1 MSVPQLI
8 GSSLTDS
15 SHPTSLLAAE
25 HLIRLCE
32 RVENEFQSRFGR
44 SPSVVAAA
52 PGRVNLIGEHIDYNN
67 GFVLPMAIERY
78 VVIAADPCWDS
89 SQQHATFFSSDLQES
104 RDVPIRQS
112 SSSTGLGW
120 GSYLRGVIA
129 GLVSVGVD
137 VPPIE
142 AVIGSNIPRGGGLS
156 SSAALEVAT
165 ATMLEGITCHQLEP
179 LEKALLC
186 QRAEHDFA
194 GVPCGIMD
202 QFSSVFGMP
211 NQLMLLDCMSQ
222 EIQAVSFCEEDVSV
236 LITNSNVKHELASGE
251 YAERRHQCESA
262 LKKMGQ
268 PTWRDVTLAD
278 LHSARDLLT
287 DDELACGR
295 HVVTEI
301 TRTLEA
307 AEAFASNQWASVGK
321 LMYSSHESLQKD
333 FRVSC
338 AELDV
343 LVRITHEL
351 GFEGGVYGSRMTG
364 GGFGG
369 CTVTLVDTSRAN
381 EVSKR
386 ILADY
391 KSETGIEGSC
401 FTSRP
406 AVGAHLIKNNTYEK

>member
-1 MSVPQLI
+1 MSIPQLS

-25 HLIRLCE
+25 HLIRLRE

-391 KSETGIEGSC
+391 KSETGIEGSS

-406 AVGAHLIKNNTYEK
+406 AVGAHLIKNNTCEK

>member
-44 SPSVVAAA
+44 SPSIVAAA

-262 LKKMGQ
+262 LKKMGRL
-268 PTWRDVTLAD
+268 TWRDVTLAD
-278 LHSARDLLT
+278 LHSAQDLLT
-287 DDELACGR
+287 EDELACGR

-301 TRTLEA
+301 TRTLKA
-307 AEAFASNQWASVGK
+307 AEAFASDQWASVGK

-338 AELDV
+338 NELDS
-343 LVRITHEL
+343 LVRITCEIGL
-351 GFEGGVYGSRMTG
+351 EGGVYGSRMTG

-369 CTVTLVDTSRAN
+369 CIVTLVHSDCADAVR
-381 EVSKR
+381 ER
-386 ILADY
+386 ILTQY
-391 KSETGIEGSC
+391 ENETGVQGSS
-401 FTSRP
+401 FASRP
-406 AVGAHLIKNNTYEK
+406 ALGAHLIKRNCNGN

>member
-1 MSVPQLI
+1 
-8 GSSLTDS
+8 
-15 SHPTSLLAAE
+15 
-25 HLIRLCE
+25 
-32 RVENEFQSRFGR
+32 
-44 SPSVVAAA
+44 
-52 PGRVNLIGEHIDYNN
+52 
-67 GFVLPMAIERY
+67 MAIERY
-78 VVIAADPCWDS
+78 VVIAADPCSDS
-89 SQQHATFFSSDLQES
+89 SQQRATFFSSDLQES
-104 RDVPIRQS
+104 RDIPIRQS
-112 SSSTGLGW
+112 FTSTCLGW

-236 LITNSNVKHELASGE
+236 LITNSNVKHELAGGE

-262 LKKMGQ
+262 LKKMGR

-343 LVRITHEL
+343 LVRITREL
-351 GFEGGVYGSRMTG
+351 GSESGVYGSRMTG

>member
-1 MSVPQLI
+1 MSIPQLS

-25 HLIRLCE
+25 HLIRLRE

-262 LKKMGQ
+262 LKKMGRL
-268 PTWRDVTLAD
+268 TWRDVTLAD
-278 LHSARDLLT
+278 LHSAQDLLT
-287 DDELACGR
+287 EDELACGR

-301 TRTLEA
+301 TRTLKA
-307 AEAFASNQWASVGK
+307 AEAFASDQWASVGK

-333 FRVSC
+333 FQVSC

-343 LVRITHEL
+343 LVRITREL
-351 GFEGGVYGSRMTG
+351 GSQSGVYGSRMTG

>member
-1 MSVPQLI
+1 MS
-8 GSSLTDS
+8 GSSLADS
-15 SHPTSLLAAE
+15 SHPILLPAAKCLAE
-25 HLIRLCE
+25 LCE

-44 SPSVVAAA
+44 SPSIVAAA

-78 VVIAADPCWDS
+78 VVIAADPCSDS
-89 SQQHATFFSSDLQES
+89 SQQHATFFSSDLRES

-112 SSSTGLGW
+112 STSTGLGW

-307 AEAFASNQWASVGK
+307 AEAFASDQWASVGK